1 MGTGRVRRCRFTL
14 IELLVVIAILAI
26 LAAMLL
32 PALGNAR
39 ARARRTECLSNLRQ
53 VLNLHLLYA
62 DNSDG
67 VFCVAWDRK
76 LNQWDAGYLY
86 KGPGILAK
94 GVKGASA
101 TSERIF
107 RCPDSGSA
115 LLLEHRETAQFA
127 GFGYNYL
134 LSFRNIDARPPNYR
148 PVKVG
153 TVANPS
159 RLCVVADAGYF
170 SGGRPAATAF
180 LYNTTSGRGGYAD
193 FRHNGSCNTGLADG
207 HAAVQEEITERPG
220 DGSGYLDRLGYLSR
234 DDRAYDP
241 QFRGSDDRAAGE
253 E

>member
-1 MGTGRVRRCRFTL
+1 MRAHRVRFCRFTL
-14 IELLVVIAILAI
+14 IELLVVIAIIAI

-32 PALGNAR
+32 PALGSAR
-39 ARARRTECLSNLRQ
+39 ARAHRTECLSNLRQ

-67 VFCVAWDRK
+67 VFCVAWDSK
-76 LNQWDAGYLY
+76 GNQWDASKKY
-86 KGPGILAK
+86 KGPGILAN

-115 LLLEHRETAQFA
+115 LLLNLRETAQFA

-134 LSFRNIDARPPNYR
+134 LSFRNVDAYPPNYR

-153 TVANPS
+153 AVPNPS

-170 SGGRPAATAF
+170 SGNRPAATAF

-207 HAAVQEEITERPG
+207 HAATQDEIAERPA
-220 DGSGYLDRLGYLSR
+220 DGSGYTDRLGYLSR

-241 QFRGSDDRAAGE
+241 EYSGR
-253 E
+253 